1 MTTKNRSHSPEHYA
15 ELRERWKEAGVR
27 EKRFKVLEDDILK
40 VDKLMAPFVNR
51 ATEAKDKITDA
62 IRARER
68 EKERR

>member
-27 EKRFKVLEDDILK
+27 ERRFKVLESDILK
-40 VDKLMAPFVNR
+40 VETLMAPFVNR

-68 EKERR
+68 EKGRK